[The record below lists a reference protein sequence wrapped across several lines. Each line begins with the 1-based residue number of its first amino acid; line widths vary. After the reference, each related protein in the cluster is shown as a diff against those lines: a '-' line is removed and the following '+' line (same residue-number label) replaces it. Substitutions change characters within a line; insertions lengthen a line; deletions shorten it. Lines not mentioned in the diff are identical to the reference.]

1 MIRLQA
7 LCLGSALLL
16 TACATAPQA
25 PSPAAPVSE
34 APAQAEPGSATA
46 PLSPGATDVSRPPAP
61 PPTPA
66 PPARPPYL
74 NEREGVALVQRLLPS
89 KASDRKGW
97 AEDIFRA
104 FAALQL
110 PPTVD
115 NFCAAIAVI
124 EQESSFI
131 ADPPVPG
138 LGRIV
143 REQLY
148 AKAAAYLLPSAVVDL
163 ALLKPSRDG
172 RSYGKR
178 IDTLRTEGEM
188 NALFNEM
195 VAELPDFAKA
205 LGNKN
210 PIRTGGPM
218 QVSVAFAE
226 EQLATRPY
234 PYPRRGSVRDEV
246 FTRRGGVYFGIANLL
261 DYPASYP
268 TPLYRFA
275 DFNAGRYA
283 SRNVAFQAAAGRLA
297 GRALALDGDL
307 LRYRD
312 GKALKETSGT
322 EAALQSIAPRLE
334 LNHAA
339 IRRDLLLEKSPAF
352 AQSPLWARVMALAD
366 KMAGGRVAREQL
378 PQIRLESPK
387 ITRELTTEWFARR
400 VDGRWRQCLLRQP

>member
-1 MIRLQA
+1 MIRQHA
-7 LCLGSALLL
+7 LCLCYVLLL
-16 TACATAPQA
+16 AACATAPQGPGA
-25 PSPAAPVSE
+25 AAPALETPTPAEAGSANSPLLPGPAE
-34 APAQAEPGSATA
+34 APRA
-46 PLSPGATDVSRPPAP
+46 PLP

-74 NEREGVALVQRLLPS
+74 SEREGLALLQRLLPP
-89 KASDRKGW
+89 KINDRKGW

-110 PPTVD
+110 PPSTD

-124 EQESSFI
+124 EQESSFV

-148 AKAAAYLLPSAVVDL
+148 AKAAAYLVPSMVVDV

-178 IDTLRTEGEM
+178 IDALRTEGEM

-205 LGNKN
+205 VGNKN

-226 EQLATRPY
+226 EHLATRPY

-246 FTRRGGVYFGIANLL
+246 FTRRGGVYFGIAILL

-283 SRNVAFQAAAGRLA
+283 SRNVAFQAATARLA
-297 GRALALDGDL
+297 GKTLALDGDL

-312 GKALKETSGT
+312 GKALKEASGT

-334 LNHAA
+334 LSHAA
-339 IRRDLLLEKSPAF
+339 IRRDLLLDKSPAF
-352 AQSPLWARVMALAD
+352 AQSPLWQRVMAQAD
-366 KMAGGRVAREQL
+366 KSAGGRVARELL

-387 ITRELTTEWFARR
+387 ITRKLTTEWFARR